1 MDNLLLERILT
12 MLDEDNHSTVFDFLV
27 QTLRST
33 SPTHERHRASILTR
47 IPDVLDLVA
56 ERSAGLL
63 ESSAVAVAAAVYQN
77 DLLNLIQ
84 FNSGFHF
91 KGSRACLEQL
101 ETFSIAQMG
110 EKIQE
115 LAPSL
120 WALLG
125 TLLDANTSR
134 RRVAPNEQMD
144 IDEGFERELS
154 DIATGITG
162 NDEGSDDESDED
174 SDSSG
179 EHDEGDGD
187 EGDESETKP
196 KRKYRKQNRARR
208 NGALLFIVR
217 TTL

>member
-1 MDNLLLERILT
+1 
-12 MLDEDNHSTVFDFLV
+12 MLDKDNHSTVFDFLV

-33 SPTHERHRASILTR
+33 NPMHERHRASIHTR
-47 IPDVLDLVA
+47 IPDVLDLIA
-56 ERSAGLL
+56 ERSGGLL
-63 ESSAVAVAAAVYQN
+63 ESSAVAVAAAVYRD

-101 ETFSIAQMG
+101 EMFSIAQMG
-110 EKIQE
+110 QKIRE

-162 NDEGSDDESDED
+162 NDEGSDDESNED

-179 EHDEGDGD
+179 EDNKGDGD

-196 KRKYRKQNRARR
+196 KRKYRKQSRVRR

-217 TTL
+217 NTLC

>member
-33 SPTHERHRASILTR
+33 SPTHERHQASILTR

-101 ETFSIAQMG
+101 ETFSVAQMG
-110 EKIQE
+110 EKIQGRMPVFDSTSFWTSSS
-115 LAPSL
+115 LSGIVCPSGL
-120 WALLG
+120 E
-125 TLLDANTSR
+125 S
-134 RRVAPNEQMD
+134 
-144 IDEGFERELS
+144 
-154 DIATGITG
+154 TGIIM
-162 NDEGSDDESDED
+162 
-174 SDSSG
+174 
-179 EHDEGDGD
+179 
-187 EGDESETKP
+187 
-196 KRKYRKQNRARR
+196 RWVA
-208 NGALLFIVR
+208 
-217 TTL
+217 